1 MFPAWSIL
9 ARAAVAYL
17 YNDRGYHMHVDAVLD
32 DEYIL
37 GISSRHVF
45 LEHNESGTTPTV
57 RRLMRVAVGKNNRQ
71 VDCNHLS
78 DPVSQ
83 LTKRL

>member
-45 LEHNESGTTPTV
+45 LEHNEPVTIPIVSPLTELPV
-57 RRLMRVAVGKNNRQ
+57 RRTTVG
-71 VDCNHLS
+71 LA
-78 DPVSQ
+78 
-83 LTKRL
+83 LTLCPLA

>member
-17 YNDRGYHMHVDAVLD
+17 CNDRGYHGHMHVDAVLD
-32 DEYIL
+32 DESIL

-45 LEHNESGTTPTV
+45 LVHIESVTIPIVSPLTELPV
-57 RRLMRVAVGKNNRQ
+57 RRTTVG
-71 VDCNHLS
+71 LA
-78 DPVSQ
+78 
-83 LTKRL
+83 LTPSPLA